1 MRNNTKHSFQSSKNK
16 PNMTT
21 QPQLVM
27 TSLPGA
33 DNLRHSLSSAPSG
46 QSGIPSHRRAMSM
59 HMPRSQRNWLEP
71 QISPAVA
78 SVWVSQKQPQNI
90 NYMYC
95 YTAITCTN
103 FTLTLQTYA
112 VGQLRK
118 LLVPEVFVF
127 LLVSTSDQNS
137 VQVIC

>member
-1 MRNNTKHSFQSSKNK
+1 
-16 PNMTT
+16 
-21 QPQLVM
+21 
-27 TSLPGA
+27 
-33 DNLRHSLSSAPSG
+33 
-46 QSGIPSHRRAMSM
+46 MSM

-95 YTAITCTN
+95 YTGIIN

-118 LLVPEVFVF
+118 LLVSRSVCFF
-127 LLVSTSDQNS
+127 LLVSKSDQNS
-137 VQVIC
+137 AQVIC